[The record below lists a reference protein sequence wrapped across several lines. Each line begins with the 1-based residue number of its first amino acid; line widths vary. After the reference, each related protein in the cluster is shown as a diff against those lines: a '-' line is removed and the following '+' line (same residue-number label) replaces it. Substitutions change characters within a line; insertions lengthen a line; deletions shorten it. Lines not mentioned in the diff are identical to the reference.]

1 MESCELYKKSASVI
15 AGKRKFTLARA
26 AAVSSVLL
34 LLGLLAAVQADMAL
48 HLSGGVRWT
57 LLISCVA
64 IPLTIALRIFLPIL
78 SYGRSQAIR
87 ELEQHNPQVGQA
99 LRTFE
104 QVSNEASTPAH
115 VIRDLKKHVDEVTA
129 PLNPSGLIPWKS
141 LRPLTLVLS
150 VLIILVS
157 FLAVNHGPFST
168 ALQRWLSPSSIITFS
183 EFTELSSPDTFKD
196 GENPRI
202 SSKIIGQM
210 PDSVELV
217 LLIDGSEKERI
228 VSLEP
233 QKSGLCSYEVKG
245 EKASFSFYFRQGET
259 QSAEQRVVFMPAP
272 AIDKTEIAVLY
283 PAYTNMG
290 TKIQKAP
297 DVAALSESMI
307 AWKVNMNAAMK
318 SAVLKVTKGPSLEMN
333 VEGTLL
339 EASHKI
345 AAGSTSYHIEGI
357 SIDGQQFKSK
367 TYDLLAFE
375 DSLPQ
380 VRFVTPQNNIKVT
393 SVTEVPL
400 KIRATDDFGIREMG
414 VGIYLNEDPEK
425 FVVKKSFE
433 KMPDSKEMESTLLLE
448 DLDVDINSNL
458 NIFAYVRD
466 NRNEIRVV
474 SELLVIDIKPYDSRT
489 KMDGGD
495 NDEPPPGC

>member
-1 MESCELYKKSASVI
+1 MDGCELYKKSASVI
-15 AGKRKFTLARA
+15 AGKRKFTLTRA

-34 LLGLLAAVQADMAL
+34 LLGLLAAVQVDMAL
-48 HLSGGVRWT
+48 HLSGGVRWAV
-57 LLISCVA
+57 LISCVIVPFA
-64 IPLTIALRIFLPIL
+64 IALKIFLPVL

-87 ELEQHNPQVGQA
+87 DLERHNPQVGQA

-104 QVSNEASTPAH
+104 QISNEDNTPAH
-115 VIRDLKKHVDEVTA
+115 VISDLKKHVDEVAA

-141 LRPLTLVLS
+141 LRLLTLVLS
-150 VLIILVS
+150 ALIVLVS
-157 FLAVNHGPFST
+157 FLAVNNVAFSI
-168 ALQRWLSPSSIITFS
+168 ALQRWLSPSSIIPFS
-183 EFTELSSPDTFKD
+183 EFTELRAPNTFKA
-196 GENPRI
+196 GENPQI
-202 SSKIIGQM
+202 SSKITGQM

-217 LLIDGSEKERI
+217 LMIDGSEKERI
-228 VSLEP
+228 VSLKP
-233 QKSGLCSYEVKG
+233 QNSGVCAYTVKG
-245 EKASFSFYFRQGET
+245 EKSSFSFFFRRGEIESV
-259 QSAEQRVVFMPAP
+259 QQRVVFMPAP
-272 AIDKTEIAVLY
+272 AINKIEIAVLY
-283 PAYTNMG
+283 PAYTGMG
-290 TKIQKAP
+290 TKNQQIP
-297 DVAALSESMI
+297 DVSALSESMVG
-307 AWKVNMNAAMK
+307 WKINMNVSMK
-318 SAVLKVTKGPSLEMN
+318 TAVLKVTEGPSVEMN

-339 EASHKI
+339 EGSHKI
-345 AAGSTSYHIEGI
+345 ATGSTSYHIEGI
-357 SIDGQQFKSK
+357 SVDGQQFKSK

-393 SVTEVPL
+393 SVTEIPL

-425 FVVKKSFE
+425 FVVKKSFD

-466 NRNEIRVV
+466 NKNEIRVV

-495 NDEPPPGC
+495 NDEPPPSC